1 MTSQNAYASR
11 LQSLRCG
18 TLHLTQAEFG
28 KLIGKDT
35 SQVCRWETGDRR
47 IDADAVIHIAKRLG
61 LDPVEELR
69 KGGFIE

>member
-1 MTSQNAYASR
+1 M
-11 LQSLRCG
+11 
-18 TLHLTQAEFG
+18 TQAEFG

-35 SQVCRWETGDRR
+35 AQVCRWETGDRR